1 MELTITAW
9 YKDAAALYTISE
21 NNGYMMATL
30 QNYSGAVH
38 NTPPS
43 RLNMISNGRTCKSEA
58 EDQQL
63 VDAICKA
70 ITEKVKLQ
78 AQDPLFP
85 ETVFRKHIVD
95 NLV

>member
-9 YKDAAALYTISE
+9 YKDAPALYTVSE
-21 NNGYMMATL
+21 NNGYLMAIL
-30 QNYSGAVH
+30 QSYAGAPH
-38 NTPPS
+38 NTPPG
-43 RLNMISNGRTCKSEA
+43 RLSMVHNGRTCKSEV

-63 VDAICKA
+63 VEAICKA

-85 ETVFRKHIVD
+85 ETIFRNHVVD

>member
-9 YKDAAALYTISE
+9 YKDAPALYTISE

-30 QNYSGAVH
+30 QNYSGAAH
-38 NTPPS
+38 NTPPG
-43 RLNMISNGRTCKSEA
+43 RLNVISDGKTCKSDA

-63 VDAICKA
+63 VEAICMA
-70 ITEKVKLQ
+70 ITEKIKLD

-85 ETVFRKHIVD
+85 ETVFRKHIID